1 MLKIIVDENIVFGE
15 EAFSKFGEVR
25 LLPGRNLN
33 NQILKDAE
41 ILIVRSITKVDEEL
55 LMNTRIKFVGTA
67 TTGNDHVDQKYLN
80 EKSIF
85 FADAKGCNADSVT
98 EYVFTTLMKI
108 ASEKNITLKNKT
120 FSVVGVGNI
129 GSIVVKLA
137 ESFGMHVL
145 KNDPPLERTGN
156 ETDFFSLDEALQAD
170 IISLHVP
177 LTKDGIDKT
186 YHLLNSENLKRL
198 RDDSILI
205 NTSRG
210 EVVDNK
216 ALLETIRSRKLKVI
230 LDVWENEPNINKEL
244 LDCTV
249 IGTAHI
255 AGYSFEG
262 KVNGTKM
269 IFDALC
275 KFVGE
280 KKQWNQS
287 LPTIENPIRQL
298 SSNGHKEKNLYQL
311 FKSIYNIDCDDAGLR
326 KVLQYGPNNTRKH
339 FDLLRKEYPM
349 RREFDNFRIIF
360 SEKNDELINLLQ
372 KFRFKVELI

>member
-67 TTGNDHVDQKYLN
+67 TTGNDHVDQKYLS

-145 KNDPPLERTGN
+145 KNDPPLERAGN
-156 ETDFFSLDEALQAD
+156 ETDFVSLDEALQAD

-198 RDDSILI
+198 REDSILI

-244 LDCTV
+244 FL
-249 IGTAHI
+249 
-255 AGYSFEG
+255 
-262 KVNGTKM
+262 
-269 IFDALC
+269 
-275 KFVGE
+275 
-280 KKQWNQS
+280 
-287 LPTIENPIRQL
+287 
-298 SSNGHKEKNLYQL
+298 
-311 FKSIYNIDCDDAGLR
+311 
-326 KVLQYGPNNTRKH
+326 
-339 FDLLRKEYPM
+339 
-349 RREFDNFRIIF
+349 
-360 SEKNDELINLLQ
+360 
-372 KFRFKVELI
+372 